1 MDVRLTKQLA
11 ELTAAGDELHI
22 IDLQSA
28 GSTEVA
34 PVKASWWTV
43 NPGSATEVDRHDAH
57 EIWIISTG
65 GGAFTCG
72 TGTVQVGAGDLLRI
86 PPRSPHRIVNDRTE
100 LLTVYS
106 LWWD

>member
-1 MDVRLTKQLA
+1 MDVRLTK
-11 ELTAAGDELHI
+11 ELTERTDAGDELYI

-28 GSTEVA
+28 GSPAKA
-34 PVKASWWTV
+34 PVRASWWTV
-43 NPGSATEVDRHDAH
+43 TPGSATEVDQHDAH

-72 TGTVQVGAGDLLRI
+72 AGTTPVDAGDLLRI
-86 PPRSPHRIVNDRTE
+86 PPQSPHRIVNDRAD